1 MLFIKFILNVDFIF
15 QFYKQ
20 VEEERGAPFIVA
32 HFHEWL
38 AGIGLILTRIRHLDV
53 ATVFT
58 THATLLGRYL
68 CAANLDFYNNLD
80 KVSFSQ
86 CFAHSSILFKIV
98 M

>member
-1 MLFIKFILNVDFIF
+1 M

-20 VEEERGAPFIVA
+20 VEEERGTPYLIA

-38 AGIGLILTRIRHLDV
+38 AGIGLILCRTRHLDI

-80 KVSFSQ
+80 KVSIS
-86 CFAHSSILFKIV
+86 LYNY
-98 M
+98 